1 MKRLLCKK
9 TLLTSLLLAV
19 GVTSQAAT
27 AGGIVL
33 GGTRIIYSAGAKQAS
48 ISARNTSTD
57 AAYLVQSWAE
67 NANGQKSAD
76 FIVTPPLY
84 VSNAGDENMLRVMYS
99 GPALPT
105 DRETLYYF
113 NARAVPSMDK
123 SKVENKSVLMLATTT
138 RIKLFVRP
146 AGLTPAQD
154 KASDLLSFSKSGSQ
168 LKIDNPSPYY
178 LTLVRMSI
186 NGRKL
191 DDVMVAPKSHASVS
205 LPAGAGNTLTFSAMN
220 DYGSPTDNKKIS
232 LN

>member
-1 MKRLLCKK
+1 MK
-9 TLLTSLLLAV
+9 TLNFKKYLLASV
-19 GVTSQAAT
+19 VL
-27 AGGIVL
+27 AGTLASPFASADGITL
-33 GGTRIIYSAGAKQAS
+33 GGTRIIYPAGAKQAS
-48 ISARNTSTD
+48 ISVRNTSAN

-84 VSNAGDENMLRVMYS
+84 VSNGGDENMLRVMYS

-113 NARAVPSMDK
+113 NSRAVPSMDK

-146 AGLTPAQD
+146 AGLTPAAD
-154 KASDLLSFSKSGSQ
+154 KAPDMLKFSKSGSQ
-168 LKIDNPSPYY
+168 LRIDNPSPYY
-178 LTLVRMSI
+178 LTLVKMSM
-186 NGRKL
+186 NGRKVE
-191 DDVMVAPKSHASVS
+191 DVMVAPKSQASVA
-205 LPAGAGNTLTFSAMN
+205 LPAGGGNSLSFSTMT
-220 DYGSPTDNKKIS
+220 DYGSPTDTKKVS